1 MYGVK
6 IILVTA
12 AIFSALAAMLF
23 VWNSDAIISNIG
35 KFFHRTYTILFMLLA
50 IISTKEATSIVIEE
64 DYE

>member
-6 IILVTA
+6 VILATA
-12 AIFSALAAMLF
+12 AVCSALAAILF

-35 KFFHRTYTILFMLLA
+35 EFFYKTYTTLFILLA
-50 IISTKEATSIVIEE
+50 IVLTKEATSIVIEK

>member
-6 IILVTA
+6 VILATA
-12 AIFSALAAMLF
+12 AICSTLAAILF

-35 KFFHRTYTILFMLLA
+35 EFFYKTYTILFMLLA
-50 IISTKEATSIVIEE
+50 IVLTKEATSIVIEK